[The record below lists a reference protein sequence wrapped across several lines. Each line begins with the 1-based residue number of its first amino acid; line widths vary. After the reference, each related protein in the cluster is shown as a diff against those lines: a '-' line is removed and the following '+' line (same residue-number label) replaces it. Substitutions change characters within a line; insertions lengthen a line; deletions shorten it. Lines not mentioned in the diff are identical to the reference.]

1 MADRKARSLTFKV
14 PPGTNLGTLK
24 QAIENENTNNEI
36 RVFQEIGANE
46 YLIELTSELQT
57 QDIIENGFD
66 AGSLHI
72 RCHPPHGYYLNV
84 SIMGLKAYISDDD
97 VIEKL
102 SNYGEIKGQVIRLK
116 YKQDHELAGLE
127 NGNRLIRMVLTSP
140 SISYSLNIGGEW
152 CRVIHNNQLVICSHC
167 DETGHSRKNC
177 PTIECRNC
185 KQLGHISFH
194 CPLRVARHTETA
206 ETAGNDSNTT
216 ANDATTPDTNDEN
229 HTDMTMEESSEES
242 DDQEDDEHEIPPEN
256 NITVDDTSN
265 EERRNHPEEK
275 PSPERSDETESS
287 LESKTPPQTSTTQEQ
302 NTTATTSKRPH
313 PTDSDSDPPPLPR
326 RQKIKPK
333 PNVNTTRR
341 AKKNEDSTPK
351 S

>member
-102 SNYGEIKGQVIRLK
+102 SSYGEIKGQVIRLK

-140 SISYSLNIGGEW
+140 SIPYSLNIGGEW

-194 CPLRVARHTETA
+194 CPLRVARHTATA
-206 ETAGNDSNTT
+206 ETGNDSNTT

-333 PNVNTTRR
+333 PNVNATRR